1 MEVAACCVSTAP
13 LGANKKLLPI
23 DENPSR
29 HCNELSGGFRSG
41 EAEEKGQSGIFR
53 CNFCGLLENQ
63 HRENAS
69 HDFSATIFSFT
80 KTITCVLTMTPHLKN
95 IGRRL

>member
-13 LGANKKLLPI
+13 LGVNKTLLPI

-41 EAEEKGQSGIFR
+41 EAEQTADFWIFR
-53 CNFCGLLENQ
+53 
-63 HRENAS
+63 R
-69 HDFSATIFSFT
+69 SFT
-80 KTITCVLTMTPHLKN
+80 CFLETQPRETRLTTSARRYIHPLKQ
-95 IGRRL
+95 LLAF